1 MPFKEVSMRTTL
13 SCRKNSE
20 FYAGMGIY
28 KREFGTYGLLSPVSG
43 KRKCRNL
50 CETGSRTWVLQLS
63 CNAAIA
69 IELGTSGYLKEKQKN
84 ILGFL

>member
-28 KREFGTYGLLSPVSG
+28 KREFGRPAYYRLSSGEGDVPVEPELLRSRKPGLGFAIVRS
-43 KRKCRNL
+43 C
-50 CETGSRTWVLQLS
+50 GSR
-63 CNAAIA
+63 
-69 IELGTSGYLKEKQKN
+69 Y
-84 ILGFL
+84 